1 MSAERAI
8 RPFTVNE
15 NDGVYEESVWGIC
28 DTTHN
33 RMRYI
38 LTSYELPLF
47 KGSSD
52 CVWKYRRLLLKFD
65 VYDKGFYFT

>member
-1 MSAERAI
+1 M
-8 RPFTVNE
+8 
-15 NDGVYEESVWGIC
+15 GIH
-28 DTTHN
+28 DTTHD

-52 CVWKYRRLLLKFD
+52 GVWKYRWLQLKIIN
-65 VYDKGFYFT
+65 YFQPLFIRGWK